1 MGFPYDTPDWA
12 VVDGAMFMGW
22 GTAMPGLYTAIAAV
36 ICVVVL
42 VVGHGSEAKKAK
54 RFDK

>member
-1 MGFPYDTPDWA
+1 MFPYEEASWS

-22 GTAMPGLYTAIAAV
+22 GSALPGGATLVAGLL
-36 ICVVVL
+36 CVL
-42 VVGHGSEAKKAK
+42 VLVYGQRSEAQKAK